1 MKIKTAIQARAICK
15 LNKSKKD
22 NNKVSIKTK
31 NNDKISLEIETYIKI
46 INKDIENMLETN
58 CETDMIQLEI
68 NLFHSWYSK
77 EMLLEIKKSIKKYF
91 RKLGYA
97 CYITSYY
104 HDDDDIFTFKSI
116 EHDKSFK
123 VFLTWAKG
131 SNLIIIRNIYE
142 LIMKIGG
149 Q

>member
-1 MKIKTAIQARAICK
+1 MKIKTATQARAISK
-15 LNKSKKD
+15 LNKKD
-22 NNKVSIKTK
+22 NKKISIEKK
-31 NNDKISLEIETYIKI
+31 NNNNEIYLETETYIKI
-46 INKDIENMLETN
+46 INKNIENMLETN
-58 CETDMIQLEI
+58 SEADLIQTEI

-77 EMLLEIKKSIKKYF
+77 EILLEIKKSIKKHF

-104 HDDDDIFTFKSI
+104 HDDDDIFTSKSI

-123 VFLTWAKG
+123 VYITWAKG
-131 SNLIIIRNIYE
+131 SNIIIVRNIYE

>member
-15 LNKSKKD
+15 LNKKDKNKEKSIKKD
-22 NNKVSIKTK
+22 FNNETG
-31 NNDKISLEIETYIKI
+31 LEIKAYI
-46 INKDIENMLETN
+46 DILSKHMNDILETN
-58 CETDMIQLEI
+58 PESDLAQLEI

-77 EMLLEIKKSIKKYF
+77 EEMLEIKKSIKKYF

-104 HDDDDIFTFKSI
+104 HDDDDIFTSKSI

-123 VFLTWAKG
+123 VYITWAKG
-131 SNLIIIRNIYE
+131 SNIIIVRNIYE